1 MHHKTT
7 YGYIWFDLLSKL
19 FIVFLLKIKTE
30 LQYPLRMQRKLHFYW
45 LIVPNAARKI
55 SNFRYCDDNGVSL
68 FKHICLYYSSSVIS
82 IISIYSLL
90 DHYYYIPYHE
100 KIKPLVYKNRHLLHP
115 FHRMNFNRFIEL
127 CFSLSHKRPYKDTL
141 NDILLVVVNK
151 YHFPRTFI
159 FSTIF
164 TF

>member
-1 MHHKTT
+1 
-7 YGYIWFDLLSKL
+7 
-19 FIVFLLKIKTE
+19 
-30 LQYPLRMQRKLHFYW
+30 MQRKLHFYW
-45 LIVPNAARKI
+45 LIRPNAARKI
-55 SNFRYCDDNGVSL
+55 SNFTYCVDNGEAWYLVANNTSTRFIWSQSWNRYLKAKKYILVQTYMFVLQFKCNFYL
-68 FKHICLYYSSSVIS
+68 FVLFIA
-82 IISIYSLL
+82 
-90 DHYYYIPYHE
+90 HYYYIPNHE
-100 KIKPLVYKNRHLLHP
+100 KIKPLVYKNRHLFHP

-127 CFSLSHKRPYKDTL
+127 CFILSHKRPYKDTL

>member
-1 MHHKTT
+1 M
-7 YGYIWFDLLSKL
+7 
-19 FIVFLLKIKTE
+19 
-30 LQYPLRMQRKLHFYW
+30 QYPLRMQRKLHFYW

-55 SNFRYCDDNGVSL
+55 SNLIGIWRQRNISL

>member
-1 MHHKTT
+1 M
-7 YGYIWFDLLSKL
+7 
-19 FIVFLLKIKTE
+19 
-30 LQYPLRMQRKLHFYW
+30 
-45 LIVPNAARKI
+45 PNAARKI
-55 SNFRYCDDNGVSL
+55 SNFTFCVDNREAIGIQMQRKISL
-68 FKHICLYYSSSVIS
+68 CKHIFLYYSSSVIS

-90 DHYYYIPYHE
+90 DHFYYIPYHE

-127 CFSLSHKRPYKDTL
+127 CFILSHKRPYKDTL

>member
-1 MHHKTT
+1 M
-7 YGYIWFDLLSKL
+7 
-19 FIVFLLKIKTE
+19 
-30 LQYPLRMQRKLHFYW
+30 QYPLRMQRNLHFYW

-55 SNFRYCDDNGVSL
+55 SNLIGIWRQRNISL

>member
-1 MHHKTT
+1 MLQGRYLTLH
-7 YGYIWFDLLSKL
+7 
-19 FIVFLLKIKTE
+19 IVLIGN
-30 LQYPLRMQRKLHFYW
+30 QRQR
-45 LIVPNAARKI
+45 NI
-55 SNFRYCDDNGVSL
+55 SLC
-68 FKHICLYYSSSVIS
+68 KHLCLYYSSSVIS
-82 IISIYSLL
+82 SIYIYSLL
-90 DHYYYIPYHE
+90 DYFYYIPYHE

-127 CFSLSHKRPYKDTL
+127 CSSLSHKRPYKDTL